1 MSSSKYIFT
10 LDLRSVQSQ
19 ISLPVTQGDTNRTL
33 FISFVDGA
41 KPYLLGENSYAMM
54 SIIRPTGTSVQEF
67 CEVEVGGACVIYN
80 FSQYTCA
87 VSGLHKCQLVLYN
100 AEGKQI
106 ASPKFSIDAA
116 PKLIDGDDVVIPD
129 EDHTALNE
137 IYLAEAE
144 RRAYFLEITEKV
156 AAGEFNGEVGPE
168 GPQGPPGDDY
178 IFTEEDKADIIEAV
192 LEPIP
197 NGDEVLY

>member
-19 ISLPVTQGDTNRTL
+19 ISLPVTERDTNRTL
-33 FISFVDGA
+33 LISFVDGA
-41 KPYLLGENSYAMM
+41 KPYLLGENSVAMM
-54 SIIRPTGTSVQEF
+54 SIKRPTGTEVQEF
-67 CEVEVGGACVIYN
+67 CEVENGGACVIYN

-116 PKLIDGDDVVIPD
+116 PKLVDGDDVVIPD
-129 EDHTALNE
+129 EDLTALDA

-144 RRAYFLEITEKV
+144 RRAYYQEFTERV
-156 AAGEFNGEVGPE
+156 ASGEFNGEVGPE
-168 GPQGPPGDDY
+168 GPQGPQGEDY
-178 IFTEEDKADIIEAV
+178 IFTEEDKAEIIEAV